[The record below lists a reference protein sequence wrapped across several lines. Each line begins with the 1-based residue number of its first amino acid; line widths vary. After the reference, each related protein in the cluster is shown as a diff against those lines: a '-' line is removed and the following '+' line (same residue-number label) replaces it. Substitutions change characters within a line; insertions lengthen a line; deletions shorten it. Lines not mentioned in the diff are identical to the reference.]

1 MALVDIML
9 PGPDGFSLMEYFNYY
24 HVPVIFLTA
33 MGDVQDKVRGLKLGA
48 EDYMVKP
55 FEIIELLA
63 RVERVLRRYS
73 DSDQAKCTGCGT
85 CKEKCPV
92 KIIK

>member
-1 MALVDIML
+1 
-9 PGPDGFSLMEYFNYY
+9 
-24 HVPVIFLTA
+24 

-63 RVERVLRRYS
+63 RVERVLRRYNKYHRHLPHMILRWIRS
-73 DSDQAKCTGCGT
+73 HFR
-85 CKEKCPV
+85 
-92 KIIK
+92 

>member
-1 MALVDIML
+1 
-9 PGPDGFSLMEYFNYY
+9 
-24 HVPVIFLTA
+24 

-63 RVERVLRRYS
+63 RVERVLRRYNKVS
-73 DSDQAKCTGCGT
+73 QTLTAYDIEGGYAVISGKKSRGGDSPD
-85 CKEKCPV
+85 EERV
-92 KIIK
+92 